1 MGKPH
6 PVSMKSSTKLNRSV
20 TTVAAAAEVADASSI
35 SATIGKA
42 TAMDARK
49 RTGRI
54 ANTTSLLGSIRRA
67 SRRSGPG
74 LEGSGHVIARASA
87 APSIVPQFT
96 ESRFGVTV
104 GVKPPRGRP
113 FRVKS
118 WSGRR
123 DSNPL
128 PQPWEGRALPG
139 ELLPLGRQTSL
150 GFYDRLRLRRRLRHH
165 RPDQLRILLHQPARM
180 CRIDRGGDHVVL
192 RAFGVRR
199 DEHPA
204 V

>member
-20 TTVAAAAEVADASSI
+20 TTVAAAAGVADASSI

-42 TAMDARK
+42 TDMDACK

-67 SRRSGPG
+67 SRRSEPG

-96 ESRFGVTV
+96 ESRFGV
-104 GVKPPRGRP
+104 KPPRGRP
-113 FRVKS
+113 FRVQKLERETGDEAPS
-118 WSGRR
+118 TKHRVEFSYRLASESNGRG
-123 DSNPL
+123 PA
-128 PQPWEGRALPG
+128 PCRA
-139 ELLPLGRQTSL
+139 
-150 GFYDRLRLRRRLRHH
+150 
-165 RPDQLRILLHQPARM
+165 
-180 CRIDRGGDHVVL
+180 
-192 RAFGVRR
+192 
-199 DEHPA
+199 
-204 V
+204 